1 MAYTTR
7 SKPRVRLSSST
18 SPANTKVSAQIFERA
33 YKILD
38 LLSKSQ
44 QALMLKEIAER
55 CDLHPSTTHRILADL
70 CLGGFVEHLD
80 SGKYQLGLRLL
91 ELGAIVKDRL
101 NVRQVAAPMMQWL
114 HEQTQ
119 QTVNLSVRQGDEIV
133 YIERTENSR
142 SGMHVLRPIGGR
154 APLHLTSVGKL
165 YLAAADPRL
174 IESYV
179 LRTGLQGKTINSL
192 TSLVD
197 LQQELAFV
205 REYGYARDNEEL
217 EIGVR
222 CIAAAIYDHTGGLVA
237 GLSISAPVDRMQ
249 DSWCSLLMQAAAN
262 ISSSLG
268 YGRL

>member
-1 MAYTTR
+1 M
-7 SKPRVRLSSST
+7 SLSPKIKPRVRLSSST
-18 SPANTKVSAQIFERA
+18 LPTNNKVSAQIFERA
-33 YKILD
+33 YAILD
-38 LLSKSQ
+38 LLASSP
-44 QALMLKEIAER
+44 QALMLKEIAVS
-55 CDLHPSTTHRILADL
+55 CQLHTSTTHRILADL

-80 SGKYQLGLRLL
+80 NGKYQLGLRLL

-133 YIERTENSR
+133 YIERTENPR

-179 LRTGLQGKTINSL
+179 LRTGLNGKTINSL
-192 TSLVD
+192 TNLAV
-197 LQQELAFV
+197 LQKDLAFV

-217 EIGVR
+217 ELGVR
-222 CIAAAIYDHTGGLVA
+222 CIAAAIYDHTGSLVA

-249 DSWCSLLMQAAAN
+249 DGWSGLLMQAAAS